1 MPCPARNPPATTGKE
16 AEQHMSINAYKST
29 IRESASPRQIEAR
42 VFARITGAM
51 SQHLEAWAKAGDKA
65 ERANILAQGLRAD
78 IAENRQLWA
87 RLQGD
92 LAGAGNQLPAALKA
106 NLISLSLWVD
116 RACGEVLGGGD
127 GLQALID
134 VNQNIL
140 GGLSGCRPAP
150 TALETDGT
158 QSHAQAV

>member
-65 ERANILAQGLRAD
+65 ERANILARGLRAD

-92 LAGAGNQLPAALKA
+92 LAGAGNQLPPH
-106 NLISLSLWVD
+106 S
-116 RACGEVLGGGD
+116 
-127 GLQALID
+127 
-134 VNQNIL
+134 
-140 GGLSGCRPAP
+140 RPI
-150 TALETDGT
+150 
-158 QSHAQAV
+158 